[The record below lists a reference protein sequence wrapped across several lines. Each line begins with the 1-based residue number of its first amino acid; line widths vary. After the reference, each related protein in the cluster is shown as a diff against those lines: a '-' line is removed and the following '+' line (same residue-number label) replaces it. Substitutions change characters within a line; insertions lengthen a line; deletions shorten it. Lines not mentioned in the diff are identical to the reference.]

1 MLGKAPGQR
10 QNAAGLVIHT
20 ETLSPAIAEVST
32 SEIAVPVVPSD
43 KGKGASHTESPVLEV
58 SRKQLYDEI
67 WELSAL
73 GVAKKYGI
81 PYPYFLQQIKEFGI
95 PVPPAGYWT
104 KISYGKP
111 VEKLSLSGDP
121 KEILTLRIVPS
132 PRKSAHNTSLKSEEG
147 GNESFDVAPTDPNKE
162 TEQRSAE
169 SQGPV
174 LEPPKEVETIERYG
188 QIYNVY
194 NRETLYQEV
203 WKSPIIDLANRYKVS
218 DTTIRKICRA
228 LDIPLPQQGYWAKL
242 RAGKTVEKQPPLP
255 KTKKDAP
262 RIGPQTGFIY
272 QPKQSREDSLTFL
285 TEEDRI
291 ALMAVAAQI
300 RIPDEN
306 ERMHSK
312 IIAHRKVIAS
322 WKKERKDISDIRYRS
337 RYAEE
342 PPYLASG
349 ISEDSIPRTCH
360 ILDALAKAAEPLG
373 CKLKDNL
380 TFIVSGEVIKL
391 SFSEA
396 KDKVEHVLTKEEN
409 RKLLEYQEERKRYK
423 YASAPQI
430 PKYDHPYNGRLILDI
445 SMGKSFRDSSVRLE
459 ERLGDILCEMY
470 VAAENTKQERLK
482 QEEIERQRQEEQRK
496 REERRKRH
504 DLEVDKTLALEHEAE
519 DYDIACKIRSYIQ
532 ARVAAHSEEDLT
544 EWVEWATAKADWY
557 DPTIAREDEFFG
569 VRNHSETKDK
579 KEPKRSYWY

>member
-1 MLGKAPGQR
+1 M
-10 QNAAGLVIHT
+10 
-20 ETLSPAIAEVST
+20 ESPAL
-32 SEIAVPVVPSD
+32 EI
-43 KGKGASHTESPVLEV
+43 
-58 SRKQLYDEI
+58 SRKQLYDEV
-67 WELSAL
+67 WEFSAL
-73 GVAKKYGI
+73 ETAKKHGI

-111 VEKLSLSGDP
+111 VEKLPLSGDP
-121 KEILTLRIVPS
+121 KEILTLKIVLS
-132 PRKSAHNTSLKSEEG
+132 PRKSAHNNLLKSEAG
-147 GNESFDVAPTDPNKE
+147 SNGAVGVTAVVAAPANPRKE

-169 SQGPV
+169 SQGSV
-174 LEPPKEVETIERYG
+174 QEQPKEVETIERYG

-242 RAGKTVEKQPPLP
+242 RAGKAVEKQPPLP
-255 KTKKDAP
+255 KTKKDAT
-262 RIGPQTGFIY
+262 RIGPQTGFAY
-272 QPKQSREDSLTFL
+272 QQKQSREERLTFL
-285 TEEDRI
+285 SEEDRS
-291 ALMAVAAQI
+291 ALIAVAAQF
-300 RIPDEN
+300 RVPDEN
-306 ERMHSK
+306 ERMHPK
-312 IIAHRKVIAS
+312 IITHRKVIAA
-322 WKKERKDISDIRYRS
+322 WNKEHKNVPDTRYRS

-349 ISEDSIPRTCH
+349 ISEDSIPRACH
-360 ILDALAKAAEPLG
+360 ILDALAKAVEPLG
-373 CKLKDNL
+373 GKLNDNL
-380 TFIVSGEVIKL
+380 TFTVSGEVIKL

-409 RKLLEYQEERKRYK
+409 MQLLKYQEERKRYS
-423 YASAPQI
+423 YISAPQI
-430 PKYDHPYNGRLILDI
+430 PKYDHPYNGHLILGI

-470 VAAENTKQERLK
+470 AAAENTKQERLK
-482 QEEIERQRQEEQRK
+482 QEEMKRQRQEEQRK

-557 DPTIAREDEFFG
+557 DPTIACEDEFFG

-579 KEPKRSYWY
+579 KEPKQSYWY